1 MKKMELVLVK
11 GRIEKNFFTLL
22 PMATVTRYSGNYGT
36 EYIIVFG
43 FLIFTLDLRFVK
55 GGRKWQ
61 EK

>member
-1 MKKMELVLVK
+1 VKKMELVLVK

-22 PMATVTRYSGNYGT
+22 PMATVARYSGNYGT

-55 GGRKWQ
+55 GGEKWL